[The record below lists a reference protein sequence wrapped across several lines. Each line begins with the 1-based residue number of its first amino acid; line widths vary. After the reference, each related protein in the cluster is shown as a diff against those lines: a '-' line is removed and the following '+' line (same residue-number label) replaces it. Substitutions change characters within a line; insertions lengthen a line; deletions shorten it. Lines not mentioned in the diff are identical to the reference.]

1 MPGLKGAERQDHDG
15 CEAGLGV
22 RSVLSIPHSN
32 FGDQPVRSS
41 EAYPT
46 LTAGGRA
53 LLALIAQDLPQLTI
67 DLDCI
72 LRGLID

>member
-1 MPGLKGAERQDHDG
+1 
-15 CEAGLGV
+15 
-22 RSVLSIPHSN
+22 VLSIPHSN